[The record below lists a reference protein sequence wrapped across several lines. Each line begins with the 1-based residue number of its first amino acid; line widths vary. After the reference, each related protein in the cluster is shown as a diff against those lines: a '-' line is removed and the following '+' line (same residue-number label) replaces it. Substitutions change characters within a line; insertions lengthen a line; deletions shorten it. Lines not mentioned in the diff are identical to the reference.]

1 MCPFYNTYVI
11 GTVVLISDS
20 IPYNNYGEDK
30 IRRNL
35 ILEDVE
41 GRKMDCCFFDGW
53 AAKFDN
59 LYLNREKMGQVVMIL
74 QLAKVKYFNE
84 KPSVSPALYNEVDG
98 HDPNNN
104 SISVL
109 TPTKKEITPEEFFQ
123 NVERQM
129 IDSIRDSD
137 KATKVE
143 NGQSSSSSSKNM
155 RKQEQEWNCKKKHPR
170 TKWTWYAGRKLAT
183 GDQNVKIRLLGSR
196 SHDGRQYN
204 LTTANE
210 VATLIVGDFDSMPD
224 ERDIIVHEN
233 SGNLKTIGELH
244 VSYLP
249 LQYPLLFLYVED
261 GYRTDIYHKG
271 ITDDTP
277 IHKKKYVTM
286 REWFAYRIQ
295 DRPNIFST
303 ILNGRIFFQQ
313 FLVDGYTMV
322 EAERLRYIRN
332 QNKVLR
338 CETYSRLAQAAE
350 SNNPNK
356 KKHGTKYILPSTFT
370 GSPRYMLQNYLDA
383 MAMCKFYGYPDL
395 FITFT
400 CNPKWPEI
408 TRFLKKKGLKS
419 EDRPDVTSRVFKMN
433 LDQLMKDIKE
443 KKIFGRVF
451 AVCFPRYNVQSCC
464 TAGLDNLPERSRK
477 CRVILRDGA
486 VGKSCELAAQF
497 LVQSCCT
504 VGLDNLPE
512 RSRKCRV
519 ILSDGAVGKSCE
531 LAAQFLVLEYCV
543 SVSKN

>member
-1 MCPFYNTYVI
+1 SCYRIANFGVGDNGGKFPLINHKYKVNLFKNTSVTRLPIIDNNPCGFKFELFPNFHIRQFAASDVVDLI
-11 GTVVLISDS
+11 GTVVSISDF
-20 IPYNNYGEDK
+20 ITYNNSGEDK

-59 LYLNREKMGQVVMIL
+59 LYLNREKMGQLVMIL

-84 KPSVSPALYNEVDG
+84 KPSLCIMRNLTVLCMQKYTKFIASTDRLTWDVKGATVRQQKLRTANLRPVLLRTGGSRSINGTARRNTQEQNGRGPFCFRIQGENNHVIGDLVPKQGETPKFGQLYIFDPANEV
-98 HDPNNN
+98 
-104 SISVL
+104 
-109 TPTKKEITPEEFFQ
+109 Q
-123 NVERQM
+123 NIINVVR
-129 IDSIRDSD
+129 
-137 KATKVE
+137 
-143 NGQSSSSSSKNM
+143 
-155 RKQEQEWNCKKKHPR
+155 
-170 TKWTWYAGRKLAT
+170 YAGRKLAT

-332 QNKVLR
+332 QNKELR

-356 KKHGTKYILPSTFT
+356 KKHGT
-370 GSPRYMLQNYLDA
+370 
-383 MAMCKFYGYPDL
+383 
-395 FITFT
+395 
-400 CNPKWPEI
+400 
-408 TRFLKKKGLKS
+408 
-419 EDRPDVTSRVFKMN
+419 
-433 LDQLMKDIKE
+433 
-443 KKIFGRVF
+443 
-451 AVCFPRYNVQSCC
+451 
-464 TAGLDNLPERSRK
+464 
-477 CRVILRDGA
+477 
-486 VGKSCELAAQF
+486 
-497 LVQSCCT
+497 
-504 VGLDNLPE
+504 
-512 RSRKCRV
+512 
-519 ILSDGAVGKSCE
+519 
-531 LAAQFLVLEYCV
+531 V
-543 SVSKN
+543 SLWT